1 MELTSCFVDHT
12 GAGQTAALSWS
23 LILAWDRN
31 LRRYKQKHKGGY
43 RTPTR
48 NKSWAGGLWLT
59 WGAREDVSAQQP
71 LWQADLG
78 RGVQKSSWN
87 RRFPVTGRQLAEHPL
102 DGWNCQCVLFTWHV
116 MSGVIVPM
124 SGGSLVKSCQRYR
137 LPALSVE
144 KDSPVH
150 LCVSRCTSGQWKNLI
165 NIWDSFRFTGPE
177 SEPQLSVND

>member
-1 MELTSCFVDHT
+1 MATELPQET
-12 GAGQTAALSWS
+12 GAELGVLDLPEVPGKTFRLS
-23 LILAWDRN
+23 N
-31 LRRYKQKHKGGY
+31 LSGRQIWAEVYK
-43 RTPTR
+43 
-48 NKSWAGGLWLT
+48 
-59 WGAREDVSAQQP
+59 
-71 LWQADLG
+71 
-78 RGVQKSSWN
+78 KSSWN
-87 RRFPVTGRQLAEHPL
+87 RRFPVTGRQLGEHPL

-150 LCVSRCTSGQWKNLI
+150 LCVSRCTSGQRKNLI
-165 NIWDSFRFTGPE
+165 NIWDSFRFTRPE